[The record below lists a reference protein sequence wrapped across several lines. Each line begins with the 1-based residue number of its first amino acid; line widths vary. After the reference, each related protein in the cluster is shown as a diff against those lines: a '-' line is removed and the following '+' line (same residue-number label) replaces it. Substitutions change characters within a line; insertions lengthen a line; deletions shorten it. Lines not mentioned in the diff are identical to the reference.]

1 MKLLVIAAML
11 MSSAVL
17 GVAADAAAAVTNAPP
32 KNPWDVSATLGAT
45 LTRGNSKT
53 LSISGQ
59 VMANKKW
66 GKNEIN
72 SGVEGLYGENEVT
85 INQGTPTE
93 TKQTQTSAE
102 MLHAYGQYNRL
113 FTERLFGYFRAE
125 GLYDG
130 IAGINYRISLSP
142 GAGYYVVNRTNLTL
156 RGEVGPG
163 YVFEELKSSTG
174 VTTAR
179 DYATLRLAERGE
191 WKINPRAKL
200 WESVE
205 FLPQVDRFGNY
216 VVNAEI
222 GLDTAITAHL
232 SQVTF
237 LQDTYRGEPPEGRLH
252 NDLRLV
258 AAVKYKF

>member
-1 MKLLVIAAML
+1 MKLTIIASL
-11 MSSAVL
+11 LLSSAVL
-17 GVAADAAAAVTNAPP
+17 SVAADATVTNAPP

-53 LSISGQ
+53 LSLSGQ

-66 GKNEIN
+66 DKNEIN

-85 INQGTPTE
+85 VNN
-93 TKQTQTSAE
+93 TKVTQTSAE
-102 MLHAYGQYNRL
+102 MVHAYGQYNRL
-113 FTERLFGYFRAE
+113 FTERLFGYFRLE

-130 IAGINYRISLSP
+130 IAGIDYRISLSP
-142 GAGYYVVNRTNLTL
+142 GVGYYVINRTNLTL

-163 YVFEELKSSTG
+163 YVFEELKTSTG
-174 VTTAR
+174 ER
-179 DYATLRLAERGE
+179 ISNDYATLRLAERGE

-237 LQDTYRGEPPEGRLH
+237 LQDTYRAEPPAGRLH

-258 AAVKYKF
+258 AGVKYKF

>member
-1 MKLLVIAAML
+1 MKLVIIASL
-11 MSSAVL
+11 LLSSAVL
-17 GVAADAAAAVTNAPP
+17 SVAADATVTNAPP
-32 KNPWDVSATLGAT
+32 KPPPWDVSATLGAT

-53 LSISGQ
+53 LSLSGQ

-66 GKNEIN
+66 DKNEIN

-85 INQGTPTE
+85 VNN
-93 TKQTQTSAE
+93 TKVTQTSAE
-102 MLHAYGQYNRL
+102 MVHAYGQYNRL
-113 FTERLFGYFRAE
+113 FTERLFGYFRLE

-130 IAGINYRISLSP
+130 IAGIDYRISLSP
-142 GAGYYVVNRTNLTL
+142 GVGYYVINRTNLTL

-163 YVFEELKSSTG
+163 YVFEELKTSTG
-174 VTTAR
+174 ER
-179 DYATLRLAERGE
+179 ISNDYATLRLAERGE

-237 LQDTYRGEPPEGRLH
+237 LQDTYRAEPPAGRLH

-258 AAVKYKF
+258 AGVKYKF